1 MVSVIAGSTSLSQD
15 SPSSSGRVSAGCA
28 SCGWSSHCKM
38 ASMSSCSRCAIL
50 LPHLLMEEYDPFPP
64 GLPSNA
70 LRDSFNFSGFGRSK
84 LPILV
89 DEHNALILDMDHHVW
104 FAIAIHVLE
113 RQGDRRYILP
123 IAK

>member
-1 MVSVIAGSTSLSQD
+1 
-15 SPSSSGRVSAGCA
+15 
-28 SCGWSSHCKM
+28 M

-70 LRDSFNFSGFGRSK
+70 LRDSFHFSGFGRPK
-84 LPILV
+84 LSVLV
-89 DEHNALILDMDHHVW
+89 DEHNVLILNMDHHVW

-113 RQGDRRYILP
+113 GQGNGCYILAV
-123 IAK
+123 AKQNRSEIDDSMRTVPARALD